1 MWTLTNRNFA
11 EKTFNLFVFVDGNR
25 IAVADHSIEDMNDPS
40 STDDGLLLVDDSRP
54 VLPANPKLF
63 CDSNYFFIP
72 VTTDKGEQFTVIA
85 PLLIVQLIRKLK
97 ERQLDTQGWAMA
109 TV

>member
-25 IAVADHSIEDMNDPS
+25 IAVADHSIEDLNDPS

-54 VLPANPKLF
+54 VLPANPKVF
-63 CDSNYFFIP
+63 CDGNYFIP
-72 VTTDKGEQFTVIA
+72 VTTDKGEQSTVIA
-85 PLLIVQLIRKLK
+85 PLRVVKLIRQLK
-97 ERQLDTQGWAMA
+97 ERQLDKQGWTWA